1 MYFNHNLAQQVSSQ
15 KHLGTDLNTKLNF
28 QGHLDDIMSK
38 KIAKTIGLLRKLPVV
53 LPCLSLIT
61 MYKAFIGPHHDYGD
75 IVYDQ
80 AYKESFHQK
89 LESAKYNAAIAIAS
103 TFRIL
108 QKLYQELGLESLKTT
123 MLVQKT
129 LLLFSD
135 I

>member
-28 QGHLDDIMSK
+28 QGHLDNIMSQ

-53 LPCLSLIT
+53 LPCLSLVTI
-61 MYKAFIGPHHDYGD
+61 YKAFIEPHHDYGD

-80 AYKESFHQK
+80 AHKESFHQK
-89 LESAKYNAAIAIAS
+89 LESAKYNAAITIPG

-108 QKLYQELGLESLKTT
+108 LERNFIKN
-123 MLVQKT
+123 
-129 LLLFSD
+129 
-135 I
+135 